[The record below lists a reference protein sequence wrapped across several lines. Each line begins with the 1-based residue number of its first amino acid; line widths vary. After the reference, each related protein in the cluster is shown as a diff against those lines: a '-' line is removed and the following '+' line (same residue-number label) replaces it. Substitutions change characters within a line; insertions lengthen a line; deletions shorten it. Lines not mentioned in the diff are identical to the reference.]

1 MISST
6 TISLLAVQ
14 PASQEDTPSFSI
26 AADGEI
32 LKPEIVPQGGEVSG
46 QGTLVDFNQL
56 PPQPH
61 PALYDIMWTDPGV
74 ASGVI
79 SDTSALLALSETYS
93 VMLEESNKEDHDN
106 DGINDLN
113 DLDDDN
119 DGIYDLLER
128 FDGCYGTDP
137 LDHDNDGIPDVD
149 DWDDDNDGILEGP
162 LDIAALEAQGLDLSL
177 IHI

>member
-1 MISST
+1 MANCQGAAMQIRNYQNKSENRRKLTLSLLMVFIMISST

-14 PASQEDTPSFSI
+14 PASQEDAPSFSI

-93 VMLEESNKEDHDN
+93 VML
-106 DGINDLN
+106 
-113 DLDDDN
+113 
-119 DGIYDLLER
+119 
-128 FDGCYGTDP
+128 
-137 LDHDNDGIPDVD
+137 
-149 DWDDDNDGILEGP
+149 
-162 LDIAALEAQGLDLSL
+162 LSL

>member
-1 MISST
+1 MVFIMISST

-128 FDGCYGTDP
+128 FDGCY
-137 LDHDNDGIPDVD
+137 
-149 DWDDDNDGILEGP
+149 
-162 LDIAALEAQGLDLSL
+162 
-177 IHI
+177 